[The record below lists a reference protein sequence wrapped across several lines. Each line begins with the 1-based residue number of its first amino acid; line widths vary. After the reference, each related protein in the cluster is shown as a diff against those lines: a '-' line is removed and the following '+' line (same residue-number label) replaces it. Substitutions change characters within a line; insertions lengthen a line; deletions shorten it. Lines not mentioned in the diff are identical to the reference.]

1 MSFGSQY
8 NLNQRL
14 TYLEYLVQNLPPF
27 PPTSTLAQVL
37 TAGNVANLPIDM
49 SGNGL
54 TNVSAITGESLL
66 PLTLNSS
73 DNLNI
78 TASGNLD
85 MISSASMV
93 ANIFD
98 DITLNATHGN
108 LSLNSPLGNV
118 YINGSAYPPT
128 SVANATK
135 ADTLAITSSSSNIY
149 YPMVFGI
156 DTAGVLTALDNSSLT
171 YNPSQKLFG
180 IDWPSGLQRAYLS
193 TTNMRIGSS
202 VGVLGNNES
211 YGNVYAGG
219 ASFESYALNTVY
231 GNPMLSLTNK
241 NSTSTINQGIPAIT
255 LLKNGRA
262 PLLNDKV
269 GQIFFA
275 SNNGVPNGFIDI
287 ANITGVVTNNIAPI
301 SGAIDFNTN
310 NAASPAIM
318 FRMDGNSLTNT
329 CYRPLNMNNQTIS
342 NASTVT
348 ATTFSGQYTLAT
360 ATGNSEFNLIL
371 SSASSGAQSLKG
383 SPSDLTYNPSTQI
396 LSVKNMNVSGNENQ
410 TGVITTNVLK
420 TDIMLQQVSYF
431 STQTLTIAT
440 VTDLKAYGT
449 FLMSQYDS
457 GSTIVNSIITINL
470 PALPTDGSLDGYTFQ
485 LRKLRGGVNQTTQN
499 WIVNTSGGAYLIP
512 NGNTLN
518 AGSGGTNSTSNL
530 NSFTQRYTI
539 VTYSGVGYYIGCAT

>member
-8 NLNQRL
+8 NLNQRI
-14 TYLEYLVQNLPPF
+14 TYLEYLFQHLPPF
-27 PPTSTLAQVL
+27 PPISTLAQVL
-37 TAGNVANLPIDM
+37 TAGNIANLPIDM
-49 SGNGL
+49 SGNAL
-54 TNVSAITGESLL
+54 TNVSSLSGESFTPMNLISTDAINL
-66 PLTLNSS
+66 ISS
-73 DNLNI
+73 DDTNI
-78 TASGNLD
+78 TSAASVNLT
-85 MISSASMV
+85 S
-93 ANIFD
+93 FD
-98 DITLNATHGN
+98 NITLGATHGN
-108 LSLNSPLGNV
+108 INLNSPLGNV
-118 YINGSAYPPT
+118 YINGAVYPPT
-128 SVANATK
+128 SVPNATK
-135 ADTLAITSSSSNIY
+135 ADTLSIASSSSNID

-156 DTAGVLTALDNSSLT
+156 NTSGVLTAYDNSSLT
-171 YNPSQKLFG
+171 YNPSQNLLG
-180 IDWPSGLQRAYLS
+180 INWPSGLQRSYLS
-193 TTNMRIGSS
+193 STNMRVGSS
-202 VGVLGNNES
+202 VGVVGNTES
-211 YGNVYAGG
+211 FCNLYAGG
-219 ASFESYALNTVY
+219 GSFESYSLNASY
-231 GNPMLSLTNK
+231 GTSMLQLTNR
-241 NSTSTINQGIPAIT
+241 NSTATINQGIPSII
-255 LLKNGRA
+255 LNKNGRS

-275 SNNGVPNGFIDI
+275 SNNGSGGFIDI
-287 ANITGVVTNNIAPI
+287 ANITGVVSNNVAPI
-301 SGAIDFNTN
+301 SGQIDFNAN
-310 NAASPAIM
+310 NAATPNLM
-318 FRMDGNSLTNT
+318 FRMDGNLLKNT
-329 CYRPLNMNNQTIS
+329 SYKPLDMNNQTIS

-360 ATGNSEFNLIL
+360 ASGNTEFSLIL
-371 SSASSGAQSLKG
+371 ASSSSGAQSLKG

-396 LSVKNMNVSGNENQ
+396 LTVKNMNVSGNENQ

-449 FLMSQYDS
+449 FFMSQYDS
-457 GSTIVNSIITINL
+457 GSIIANSIVTINL